1 MCFLRIFFSIVADG
15 NFWST
20 EIVNLS
26 KKASSIIE
34 AAVNLPSSEPLP
46 FVLAVAITLKPFA
59 GSIVSPVFLTRT
71 GLPSSTP
78 CKHIILF
85 VALSISSSRSTAPFS
100 IAFSTGPLQKTVSPL
115 ISLNPPSKSSSSVS
129 GLIWTLINS
138 LPAFAQAC
146 STINVLPFP
155 DSPEM

>member
-1 MCFLRIFFSIVADG
+1 MCLLTIFFSIDKEG
-15 NFWST
+15 NCWSI

-46 FVLAVAITLKPFA
+46 FVLAVAIILKPFA

-78 CKHIILF
+78 
-85 VALSISSSRSTAPFS
+85 
-100 IAFSTGPLQKTVSPL
+100 
-115 ISLNPPSKSSSSVS
+115 
-129 GLIWTLINS
+129 
-138 LPAFAQAC
+138 
-146 STINVLPFP
+146 
-155 DSPEM
+155 